1 MKNFSLA
8 HSVLLQIL
16 ENNVSFSLAIR
27 NAFNDE
33 KNKTLIRSDISSLVG
48 CSLRHYLVF
57 TDIIKTRYEN
67 LDNSQT
73 VYLLL
78 ALSNALF
85 IKLEDAKK
93 VNKELARLSHIDD
106 LDEFVS
112 SIDPH
117 HLIDENKHPLNSNEW
132 YSLYFNTPTWLV
144 KMWRK
149 HYGDNF
155 TSRILRA
162 NNKKATKFYLE
173 KEGEH
178 FDDRF
183 APTAIPSVFKYV
195 AEQPLKNRDELLPAT
210 PAMQYALNEMDI
222 DPLRGLAIYSE
233 VTSNLLYHLSKYLNS
248 YSKADFLCGSSN
260 SFFETKRLVR
270 HLGLHKVDIYEV
282 QSSGFITVMS
292 APVHS
297 LIVMPNNSLFSSLRS
312 RPEFF
317 LRIKQDELDGLIAHE
332 YQVLLDAKD
341 YVEEGGD
348 LLYIIETISNK
359 EGHGN
364 IEKFLKENSE
374 QFTLKDEK
382 QFFPCNSSESS
393 LYFAILHRRGPN
405 DD

>member
-67 LDNSQT
+67 LDNSQII
-73 VYLLL
+73 YLLL

-85 IKLEDAKK
+85 IKLEDIKK

-132 YSLYFNTPTWLV
+132 CSLYFNTPTWLV

-183 APTAIPSVFKYV
+183 APTAIPNVFKYI

-222 DPLRGLAIYSE
+222 DPLRGLTIYSE

-260 SFFETKRLVR
+260 AFFETKRLVR

-292 APVHS
+292 APVHT

-364 IEKFLKENSE
+364 IEKFLKENGE

-393 LYFAILHRRGPN
+393 LYFAILHRRGSA